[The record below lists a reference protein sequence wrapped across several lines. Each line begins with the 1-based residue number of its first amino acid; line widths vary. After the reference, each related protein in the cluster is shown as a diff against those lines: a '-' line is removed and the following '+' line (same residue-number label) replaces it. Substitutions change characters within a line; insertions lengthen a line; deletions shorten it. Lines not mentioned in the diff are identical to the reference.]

1 MKTNQTIGI
10 LSLSIGLFSFLIT
23 TNDQL
28 DCNILISLLLEEK
41 SLKIASKLGFLAPGL
56 DKWTKVVQ
64 AWIFSETWMSNGPVI
79 IPFPRRCMFNKIHVD
94 DSTSNG
100 RVALSSPEIYHIWG
114 TWGKWGLLCKMRTN
128 WGPSPQL
135 RTFLKPLPDRWW
147 LLLILMMFHYKIY
160 FNIKKVL

>member
-56 DKWTKVVQ
+56 EKWTKVVQ
-64 AWIFSETWMSNGPVI
+64 ARILV
-79 IPFPRRCMFNKIHVD
+79 K
-94 DSTSNG
+94 NG
-100 RVALSSPEIYHIWG
+100 RSSTPDFQAVCYQ
-114 TWGKWGLLCKMRTN
+114 LLMSGSR
-128 WGPSPQL
+128 
-135 RTFLKPLPDRWW
+135 
-147 LLLILMMFHYKIY
+147 Y
-160 FNIKKVL
+160 

>member
-56 DKWTKVVQ
+56 EKWTKVVQ
-64 AWIFSETWMSNGPVI
+64 ARILVKNGRSSTPAGETPPSH
-79 IPFPRRCMFNKIHVD
+79 PFPLPWQSRTPQWPTCRWTQCSLRLSWWCPTHSWLPPFSIWNLKLFNCFLNEVRLIQVESQKYCQH
-94 DSTSNG
+94 STKYT
-100 RVALSSPEIYHIWG
+100 R
-114 TWGKWGLLCKMRTN
+114 
-128 WGPSPQL
+128 
-135 RTFLKPLPDRWW
+135 
-147 LLLILMMFHYKIY
+147 
-160 FNIKKVL
+160 